1 MAVMS
6 AGKRLV
12 RTLNKSLAP
21 GTEWTESESA
31 TLCLI
36 ADTAD
41 RIEAL
46 KKHLA
51 AELDKP
57 EITRRG
63 VELAAEVRQLEA
75 NLVKMFAILDPEMT
89 RGRDKSRQHQRAAYT
104 RWHGTN

>member
-51 AELDKP
+51 ASWTSLNSP
-57 EITRRG
+57 
-63 VELAAEVRQLEA
+63 AEA
-75 NLVKMFAILDPEMT
+75 SN
-89 RGRDKSRQHQRAAYT
+89 
-104 RWHGTN
+104 

>member
-57 EITRRG
+57 ENHPPRR
-63 VELAAEVRQLEA
+63 R
-75 NLVKMFAILDPEMT
+75 IS
-89 RGRDKSRQHQRAAYT
+89 SRSAPT
-104 RWHGTN
+104 